1 MKPSKK
7 ERKSWLKT
15 TNNAVVFKFM
25 NVQIITPD
33 KELFAGEASLA
44 QFPGLDGSFEI
55 LNNHAPM
62 VAALRAGK
70 VKLRLDDDKEEFIEI
85 RGGLV
90 EVLDNQLLV
99 LAE

>member
-1 MKPSKK
+1 
-7 ERKSWLKT
+7 
-15 TNNAVVFKFM
+15 M

-44 QFPGLDGSFEI
+44 QFPGLDGLFEI

-90 EVLDNQLLV
+90 EVLDNKLLV

>member
-1 MKPSKK
+1 
-7 ERKSWLKT
+7 
-15 TNNAVVFKFM
+15 M

-33 KELFAGEASLA
+33 KEIFVGEARLA

-62 VAALRAGK
+62 ISALKAGK
-70 VKLRLDDDKEEFIEI
+70 VKLKFDDDTEEFFEI
-85 RGGLV
+85 KGGV
-90 EVLDNQLLV
+90 MEVLENKLLV